1 MCIPHELGAFHV
13 ITSLFLHLH
22 SFNGL
27 IQIWITNNGIM
38 KHSMELPVVLILNY
52 IFDLFVIFNPT
63 FVYLLLTLYT
73 YIYCNNLVAR

>member
-1 MCIPHELGAFHV
+1 
-13 ITSLFLHLH
+13 
-22 SFNGL
+22 
-27 IQIWITNNGIM
+27 M